1 MDELM
6 IAVGINEYVTKAV
19 NPNVPITPAEIAE
32 DARRCVEEGATII
45 HLHARHAAP
54 GARAQE
60 GAVSAQAYQEV
71 WDALE
76 AAGVDV
82 PVYMG
87 TGSGRSQ
94 ALAQRDAGQQ
104 IDSEAPGYEC
114 VEATAARPTNRLE
127 IAPVIAGSVDWYPF
141 DPREGTHQ
149 TPVLL
154 RRTIEDAI
162 YELDVAKR
170 LDLFVS
176 HDIWEPGN
184 LRIVRELHRRG
195 LYHRPMLIKFFMSE
209 YSGFGLPPQTDYL
222 DTFVSLLDY
231 GGTRLD
237 AEWFALPYGASEQ
250 ACLRL
255 WAHAI
260 THGGHVRVGIGDNPG
275 VAGESFPVTNAERVA
290 QIAELARTLGRDIAT
305 ADAVRRRFAPTS

>member
-1 MDELM
+1 MDDLM

-19 NPNVPITPAEIAE
+19 NPNVPITPEEIA
-32 DARRCVEEGATII
+32 DDVRQCVEAGATII

-54 GARAQE
+54 DARSQEVQVTAQ
-60 GAVSAQAYQEV
+60 SYTEV

-94 ALAQRDAGQQ
+94 ALDRQAAGEQ

-114 VEATAARPTNRLE
+114 VEATGSRQGNRLE

-149 TPVLL
+149 VPVLL

-184 LRIVRELHRRG
+184 LRIVSELNRRG

-209 YSGFGLPPQTDYL
+209 YSGFGMPPETNYL
-222 DTFVSLLDY
+222 DTFVTMLD
-231 GGTRLD
+231 GLD
-237 AEWFALPYGASEQ
+237 AEWFALPYGSSER

-255 WAHAI
+255 WSHAI

-275 VAGESFPVTNAERVA
+275 TPDENFPATNAERVA
-290 QIAELARTLGRDIAT
+290 QMVELAKILGRDVASV
-305 ADAVRRRFAPTS
+305 DAVRARFAATS